1 MKLFHISD
9 LHIGKRVS
17 GYSLISDQRFI
28 LKQILILIY
37 DERPDLLLISG
48 DVYDSRQ
55 PSAEAVELMDDFLR
69 ELAEAHQ
76 SMGLDTCIISG
87 NHDSAERLSYAGSL
101 IDKSGIHISPVYDGS
116 IRVFSKEDGY
126 GQVNFYLMPYLRPAD
141 VRRYFGDQKI
151 ESYNDA
157 IRTVIEHMEV
167 DEDQRNVI
175 LAHQFV
181 TGASTCDSEEIIVGG
196 LDNISTDLF
205 LSFDYAALGHIHGPQ
220 NIGSDRIR
228 YCGTPL
234 KYSLSERD
242 QTKSVTIVELGEKG
256 SLSVTTR
263 ELEPRHDM
271 RQIRGLYNDLMRRDS
286 YEGTKTDDYIGV
298 VLTDEDDVPGAIEKL
313 RVVYPNIIKL
323 SYDNKRARALEVI
336 TEAAESDQ
344 MTEMELFS
352 DLYLKQNGQEM
363 NEEQRTYLG
372 RVIDQVKEGE
382 Q

>member
-1 MKLFHISD
+1 MRFLHLAD
-9 LHIGKRVS
+9 LHLGKVLHKRS
-17 GYSLISDQRFI
+17 FLSDQVFI
-28 LKQILILIY
+28 LQQILEIAETEQIDAVLIA
-37 DERPDLLLISG
+37 G
-48 DVYDSRQ
+48 DVYQRSV
-55 PSAEAVELMDDFLR
+55 PSAEAMTAFSDFLTFLSEKKR
-69 ELAEAHQ
+69 P
-76 SMGLDTCIISG
+76 CYIISG
-87 NHDSAERLSYAGSL
+87 NHDSAERIAYLSPLAQL
-101 IDKSGIHISPVYDGS
+101 SGIYIAGAEPARFYTFSASDAFGEITLHLLPFTAPAHVRARYPEEAEDILTYD
-116 IRVFSKEDGY
+116 
-126 GQVNFYLMPYLRPAD
+126 
-141 VRRYFGDQKI
+141 
-151 ESYNDA
+151 DA
-157 IRTVIEHMEV
+157 IRVLTAHHPI
-167 DEDQRNVI
+167 DPGKRNVLI
-175 LAHQFV
+175 AHQYL
-181 TGASTCDSEEIIVGG
+181 TGAQTCDSEELAIGG
-196 LDNISTDLF
+196 LDNVSAALF
-205 LSFDYAALGHIHGPQ
+205 ADYDYAALGHLHGPQ
-220 NIGSDRIR
+220 QVMRETIR
-228 YCGTPL
+228 YAGSPL
-234 KYSLSERD
+234 KYSFSEAA
-242 QTKSVTIVELGEKG
+242 QKKSVTVCELGEKG